1 MEERMKKLIMF
12 LIISLLIL
20 SGCGSKL
27 DKEVSYTELGMTA
40 IESNN
45 FDEALTDFET
55 AASKGE
61 DEQLIYRGKGIAY
74 IGKGEYETA
83 IENLKLVLKNATG
96 KVTDLELDTSYYLAL
111 AQYKNSDREGAIKT
125 YTNILA
131 FDDKDKRGYYLRG
144 TVYLADGNIDSATKD
159 FDSAINCDANDYEMY
174 INIFENLNN
183 KGYTS
188 DGQGYLNKALAIK
201 DSKDDGLNK
210 GMIYYYLGDT
220 ENALTQLNKA
230 KEAGNKEALLYLGKV
245 YQLLKDNTTAVS
257 SYEEYITSEK
267 DSKGLGAVYNVIG
280 LCKIEEGSYQ
290 DALTSFSA
298 GIALNESDSIQ
309 ELLFNEVVAYENLC
323 DFKTAATRMEA
334 YLGLYPN
341 DNTAKREYDFLKTR

>member
-1 MEERMKKLIMF
+1 MKKLITV
-12 LIISLLIL
+12 LIL
-20 SGCGSKL
+20 SMVVLAGCGKS

-61 DEQLIYRGKGIAY
+61 DEQLVYRGKGIAY

-83 IENLKLVLKNATG
+83 IENLKLVLKKSTG
-96 KVTDLELDTSYYLAL
+96 KVTDLEIDSSYYLAL

-125 YTNILA
+125 YSNILA
-131 FDDKDKRGYYLRG
+131 FDDKDARGYYLRG
-144 TVYLADGNIDSATKD
+144 TVYLADGNLDSAIKD
-159 FDSAINCDANDYEMY
+159 FDSAVNCDKTDYEMY
-174 INIFENLNN
+174 INIFQNLNG
-183 KGYTS
+183 KGYS
-188 DGQGYLNKALAIK
+188 AEGQGYLNKALEIK

-210 GMIYYYLGDT
+210 GMVYYYLGDT
-220 ENALTQLNKA
+220 DNAMTQLTKA
-230 KEAGNKEALLYLGKV
+230 KDAGNKEALLYLGKV

-257 SYEEYITSEK
+257 MYEEYIASAK

-280 LCKIEEGSYQ
+280 LCKLEEGKYQ
-290 DALTSFSA
+290 DALTNFTA
-298 GIALNESDSIQ
+298 GIALNEGDSIQ
-309 ELLFNEVVAYENLC
+309 ELLFNEVVAYENLS
-323 DFKTAATRMEA
+323 DFKTAAQKMQA

-341 DNTAKREYDFLKTR
+341 DSTAKREYDFLKTR